1 MWCERRE
8 HLLAEYRKVMA
19 ELSALAICD
28 KESAHQSSDVHR
40 TRLRLND
47 AIVATAAARVNL
59 HEHVDEHRC
68 WSHSV
73 YSSLFFLWRNQW
85 TNPAEVP
92 DGTSKIAS

>member
-1 MWCERRE
+1 
-8 HLLAEYRKVMA
+8 MA
-19 ELSALAICD
+19 ELTALAVRD
-28 KESAHQSSDVHR
+28 KGSTHQSAGVHHI
-40 TRLRLND
+40 RLND
-47 AIVATAAARVNL
+47 VIAATANARLNL